1 MRRVLVTGGTGF
13 VGRHLVRSLAADG
26 VEVHVPTRSGSVR
39 RPALPG
45 AVQLHALER
54 PSVDVADLVA
64 RVGPD
69 TVFHLATHFV
79 ARHRPSELA
88 DMVDSNVTLGTV
100 VAEAAVS
107 ADARLVHTTSAWQ
120 HHGGAEYDPVSLYAA
135 MKQAFVDVL
144 RYFTEVDG
152 LDAREVCLFD
162 TYGPDDDRRKLV
174 DVLLSGAATG
184 ATLEMSSGRQL
195 VDLSHVDDVVRG
207 LRAAAEHAGP
217 VTGRF
222 VLRSGHPVT
231 VRDLTD
237 VVRDV
242 TGRPL
247 DVRWGVRPDRPRE
260 MLVDWDVASQPWDW
274 APART
279 LRDGL
284 ADVWAARTE
293 GGDR

>member
-1 MRRVLVTGGTGF
+1 MRNVLVTGGTGF

-26 VEVHVPTRSGSVR
+26 VEVHVPTRASSAR
-39 RPALPG
+39 RPALP
-45 AVQLHALER
+45 ASVHLHPLER
-54 PSVDVADLVA
+54 PSVDVADLVDQV
-64 RVGPD
+64 RPD

-100 VAEAAVS
+100 LAEAAASVG
-107 ADARLVHTTSAWQ
+107 ARLVHTTSAWQ

-135 MKQAFVDVL
+135 MKQALVDVL

-174 DVLLSGAATG
+174 DVLLSGAASG
-184 ATLEMSSGRQL
+184 VPLEMSSGRQL
-195 VDLSHVDDVVRG
+195 VDLTHVADVVAG
-207 LRAAAEHAGP
+207 LRLAAEHPGP
-217 VTGRF
+217 VRGRF
-222 VLRSGHPVT
+222 VVRSGAPVT
-231 VRDLTD
+231 VRALAD

-247 DVRWGVRPDRPRE
+247 EIRWGVRPDRPRE
-260 MLVDWDVASQPWDW
+260 MVEDWTVTSEPWAW
-274 APART
+274 HPART
-279 LRDGL
+279 LPEGL
-284 ADVWAARTE
+284 ADVWAARQD
-293 GGDR
+293 GAVA